1 MQPTNVYIKNMKG
14 GNLQRNTKDMKK
26 VQRQIKDFRCGVAS
40 GCMTFIPNFIKI

>member
-26 VQRQIKDFRCGVAS
+26 VQRQIKDLDVEWPQVA
-40 GCMTFIPNFIKI
+40 